1 MSGQGPTSTRNLL
14 PSESRFAAAM
24 QQLGFGRFE
33 VLRIQ
38 SGELVLNPWP
48 TTVQGIKFGSED
60 PVTSRTP
67 PGEFELK
74 RQVVQLFEYVRGVD
88 AGEIR
93 CLEVRHGLPFSM
105 EIEHRS
111 HASGGRCG

>member
-74 RQVVQLFEYVRGVD
+74 RQVVQLFNTCGVSTP
-88 AGEIR
+88 G
-93 CLEVRHGLPFSM
+93 
-105 EIEHRS
+105 RS
-111 HASGGRCG
+111 AVSKCGTASRS